1 MALSAQA
8 FCTIRDLRDYVG
20 VSDDHKD
27 GLLESFIED
36 ASHRIV
42 NYLGYNPKSD
52 TYSELYSGD
61 GTYELVTRAR
71 PITSLVSVSLWDGD
85 TYTAI
90 DSSDVTQMQLRDWYI
105 DGVDYK
111 FEKGSSN
118 YRVSYVAGYSDTECN
133 HRFRMAC
140 MRIAAILEKEAG
152 KKGTLGVSSQTFGD
166 GSRTMYEDVTQRVL
180 DELHPYRRLSP

>member
-1 MALSAQA
+1 MALSSQA
-8 FCTIRDLRDYVG
+8 FCTVEELKTYLGIGDTHR
-20 VSDDHKD
+20 STF
-27 GLLESFIED
+27 LEYAIED
-36 ASHRIV
+36 ASRRIV
-42 NYLGYNPKSD
+42 DYLGYNPQSD

-111 FEKGSSN
+111 FKKGSSN
-118 YRVSYVAGYSDTECN
+118 YRVSYVAGYSDTECD

-140 MRIAAILEKEAG
+140 MRIAAIIEKESG
-152 KKGTLGVSSQTFGD
+152 KKGYLGVQSQSFGD
-166 GSRTMYEDVTQRVL
+166 GSRTMYEDVTVRVL
-180 DELHPYRRLSP
+180 DELQPYRRLSP